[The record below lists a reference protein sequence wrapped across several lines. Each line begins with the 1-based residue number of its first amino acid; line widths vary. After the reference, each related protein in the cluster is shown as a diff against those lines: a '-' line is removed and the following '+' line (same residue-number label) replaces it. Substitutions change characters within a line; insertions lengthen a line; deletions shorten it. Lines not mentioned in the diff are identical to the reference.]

1 MADPSDVFAVSM
13 NAPQESATQVR
24 TPSVTVSIAP
34 GELLDKMTILEIKT
48 QRISDPEK
56 LRHVRAELAELTEAR
71 ERSIFER
78 EELGLLTAELRAVN
92 EALWDIE
99 DQIRVCERDADFGPR
114 FVDLAR
120 SVYKNNDQRAVIKRK
135 INELLGSRI
144 VEEKSYAG

>member
-13 NAPQESATQVR
+13 DSPNRVR
-24 TPSVTVSIAP
+24 TSSVTVSISP
-34 GELLDKMTILEIKT
+34 GELLDKITILEIKAE
-48 QRISDPEK
+48 RISNPEK
-56 LRHVRAELAELTEAR
+56 LRHVRAELAELAEAR

-78 EELGLLTAELRAVN
+78 DELGALTAELRAVN

-99 DQIRVCERDADFGPR
+99 DQIRLCERDGDFGPA

-120 SVYKNNDQRAVIKRK
+120 SVYRNNDHRAVIKRK
-135 INELLGSRI
+135 INDLLGSRI